1 MNFNIDSKQPN
12 LVTNDVEIAYD
23 ELLVKNTTGMTI
35 SEKITDQIYELYI
48 AYVYEHKFVVF
59 CLVFAVVFL
68 IYRYYK
74 NKEEKQDKQENYVD
88 SYEMKNLVD
97 CQRNKLYYNEQP
109 YINNLRSVDDQQK
122 ERVNYPPMSIPM
134 NLNPNDNRG
143 YGYNIVNTKNMYP
156 DPASYDIIKTPQNLY
171 GSGVDYYS
179 GINNTYLDAQDTD
192 LINSMGYPNNF
203 NTSTGDFI
211 SGFTD
216 KNRQNMIDYNKQTST
231 NTPYEYKNYV
241 HMPYEE

>member
-23 ELLVKNTTGMTI
+23 ELIVKNTTGMTI

-74 NKEEKQDKQENYVD
+74 NKEEKQENYAD
-88 SYEMKNLVD
+88 SYELKNYVD

-109 YINNLRSVDDQQK
+109 YINNLRSVDDQPFK
-122 ERVNYPPMSIPM
+122 EKVNYPPMSIPM
-134 NLNPNDNRG
+134 NLNPNDHRG
-143 YGYNIVNTKNMYP
+143 YGYNIVETKNMYP
-156 DPASYDIIKTPQNLY
+156 DPASYDIIKTPANLY
-171 GSGVDYYS
+171 GSGVDYYT
-179 GINNTYLDAQDTD
+179 GVNNTYLNAQDTD

-203 NTSTGDFI
+203 NSSTGEFI

-216 KNRQNMIDYNKQTST
+216 KNNQNMIDYNKIVDAQ
-231 NTPYEYKNYV
+231 NYV
-241 HMPYEE
+241 YKPYDE